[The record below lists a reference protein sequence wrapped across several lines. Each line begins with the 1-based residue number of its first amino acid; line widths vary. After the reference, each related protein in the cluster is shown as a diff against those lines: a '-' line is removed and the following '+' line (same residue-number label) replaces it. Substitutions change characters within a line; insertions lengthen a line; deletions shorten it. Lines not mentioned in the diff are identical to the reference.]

1 VAHTRWDAG
10 DLLGLL
16 VPAAS
21 AQVDAALR
29 HRVAPVG
36 GGTVDAELLL
46 DVLLRT
52 LPA

>member
-1 VAHTRWDAG
+1 
-10 DLLGLL
+10 
-16 VPAAS
+16 
-21 AQVDAALR
+21 
-29 HRVAPVG
+29 VAPVGGGTDG